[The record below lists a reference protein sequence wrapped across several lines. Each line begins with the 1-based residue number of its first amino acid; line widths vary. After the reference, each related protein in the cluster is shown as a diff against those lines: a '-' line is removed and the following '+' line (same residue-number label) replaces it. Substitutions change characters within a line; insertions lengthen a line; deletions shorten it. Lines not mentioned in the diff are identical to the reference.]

1 MIRYIKHVK
10 ALFSETKHKEKDKVE
25 DSSNYIKEEDCACRV
40 ELRLDKE
47 KGDFNVVVDINDQS
61 ATTAESLGLLMYLL
75 NSGGLSEYITSAYQ
89 SWAGQSIE
97 RQGFVGEVLLS
108 WISNKESFSEEYD
121 RLAVK
126 PSEVFKNV

>member
-1 MIRYIKHVK
+1 MK
-10 ALFSETKHKEKDKVE
+10 ALFSETKH
-25 DSSNYIKEEDCACRV
+25 KEEDCACRV

-97 RQGFVGEVLLS
+97 RQAFVGEVLLS

>member
-1 MIRYIKHVK
+1 MIRYIKYLK
-10 ALFSETKHKEKDKVE
+10 GLFSESKNSETDEAE
-25 DSSNYIKEEDCACRV
+25 GLSNYIKEEDCACRI

-47 KGDFNVVVDINDQS
+47 NGDFNVIVDIKDESS
-61 ATTAESLGLLMYLL
+61 ATAESLGLLMYLL

-89 SWAGQSIE
+89 SWAGENIE
-97 RQGFVGEVLLS
+97 RQGFAGEVLFS